1 MLKTKQVN
9 SWSTSSTWTV
19 WKRYVAAAILL
30 TTASHTG
37 MESWKTWRQF
47 CLLVACVA
55 GQWRD
60 PSCLCAGHNSA
71 YRHYQKPDCRG
82 GGYGFVRVQFGGESK
97 DLSGH
102 RRGLRGIPWLHEI
115 AINTEEFLLVL
126 LALFVVIWQKKND
139 LNRTLFFSLADFDG
153 LVQYLFVS
161 FLERCFAD
169 VSDLHINLRSEWQ
182 KIALL

>member
-1 MLKTKQVN
+1 MFKTKQVN

-19 WKRYVAAAILL
+19 RKRYVEAAILL

-55 GQWRD
+55 GQWRN
-60 PSCLCAGHNSA
+60 PSCLCASHNTA

-126 LALFVVIWQKKND
+126 LALRRNLTKKKWFESYFV
-139 LNRTLFFSLADFDG
+139 LFPCRFRRFG
-153 LVQYLFVS
+153 TIFICIVFREV
-161 FLERCFAD
+161 FCRC
-169 VSDLHINLRSEWQ
+169 LRFTY
-182 KIALL
+182 